1 MIIKYKPTFSNEE
14 SKEQS
19 YNSASL
25 KEPIFDIKFK
35 YGLNEFLELYALN
48 DDYIALIDEGNRNI
62 SVWSVNK
69 D

>member
-14 SKEQS
+14 SKKL
-19 YNSASL
+19 L
-25 KEPIFDIKFK
+25 KEPIFEVKFK

-48 DDYIALIDEGNRNI
+48 DDYIALIDEGNHSL
-62 SVWSVNK
+62 SVWRISPISK